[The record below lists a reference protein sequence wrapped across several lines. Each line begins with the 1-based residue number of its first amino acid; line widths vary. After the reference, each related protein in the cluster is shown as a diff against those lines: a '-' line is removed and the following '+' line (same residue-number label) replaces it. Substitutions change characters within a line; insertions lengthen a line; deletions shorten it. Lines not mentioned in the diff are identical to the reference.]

1 MKWVLSLLTLLIS
14 TIITLKVI
22 IPFINYFFCSQND
35 SGLLKYELKL
45 KPGFTDNV
53 GFIPEDLEI
62 ADTVEGTTL
71 QLLAWDVNAR
81 SPRLFTEWAYNNIGE
96 TDQKVDSTM
105 KLLDMTWASANTPLY
120 FTPASIEGEYYIS
133 GDNSARSPA
142 MFSYM
147 HAFLAS

>member
-81 SPRLFTEWAYNNIGE
+81 SPRLFT
-96 TDQKVDSTM
+96 
-105 KLLDMTWASANTPLY
+105 
-120 FTPASIEGEYYIS
+120 
-133 GDNSARSPA
+133 
-142 MFSYM
+142 
-147 HAFLAS
+147 